1 MKIYLHS
8 GLMLLGFC
16 LMLSGFAAARFL
28 RARRNWL
35 RIHRTLGTAGAS
47 SILLG
52 FIAAFLMIALFG
64 GKHFAVFHSLLGI
77 SAVMMSVLTPVLG
90 QLQFTLKSRA
100 KVIRTWHRRSGAI
113 TLVLIALAIISG
125 IMRAG
130 ILPVNLHF

>member
-1 MKIYLHS
+1 MKIYIHS
-8 GLMLLGFC
+8 GLMVLGFC

-28 RARRNWL
+28 RARRRWL

-47 SILLG
+47 SIMLG
-52 FIAAFLMIALFG
+52 FIAAFLMVALFG
-64 GKHFAVFHSLLGI
+64 GKHFAVFHARLGMA
-77 SAVMMSVLTPVLG
+77 AVMMSLLTPALG

-113 TLVLIALAIISG
+113 TLVLITLAIISG
-125 IMRAG
+125 IIRVG